1 MNFDRHLD
9 STLKGHFSKYKEI
22 LILLG
27 SRQTGKTTLVKKI
40 FPHAQYLLVDNEP
53 VRRALETYDIN
64 TYKSILQ
71 PESGELIIDEI
82 HLLSNPGRAAKI
94 IFDQLPIKLIITG
107 SSSFHIK
114 NKTSES
120 LAGRKID
127 YFLYPLTFSEYLFQ
141 NDIEKSLNHNIFDNI
156 TNRDNPQKKT
166 YLFDCDEILN
176 MVLLFGLYPNM
187 LNHPGDTLYLNN
199 FIDSLVFKDLLDLN
213 LIDNRRAAVSLLKML
228 AYQTGNII
236 NYSELADNIKID
248 QRTVKRY
255 IEIFEQSFI
264 VFRLY
269 PFAKNRRD
277 ELIKSP
283 KIYFF
288 DTGVR
293 NALIN
298 DFTDLSLRP
307 DRGALFE
314 NFIISEVI
322 KSNTCLNAGYNI
334 NFWRTKQKSEVDL
347 LLSKG
352 KQIIAAE
359 IKYKGGSVNR
369 AFRNSYPDALCR
381 VINVENFY

>member
-1 MNFDRHLD
+1 MLPWLRMYVHDQ
-9 STLKGHFSKYKEI
+9 LK
-22 LILLG
+22 
-27 SRQTGKTTLVKKI
+27 
-40 FPHAQYLLVDNEP
+40 
-53 VRRALETYDIN
+53 
-64 TYKSILQ
+64 
-71 PESGELIIDEI
+71 GELIIDEI
-82 HLLSNPGRAAKI
+82 HLMSDPGRAAKI
-94 IFDQLPIKLIITG
+94 IFDQLPVKLIITG

-156 TNRDNPQKKT
+156 TNSDNPQSKT

-176 MVLLFGLYPNM
+176 RILLFGLYPNM
-187 LNHPGDTLYLNN
+187 LNHPGDTVYLNN
-199 FIDSLVFKDLLDLN
+199 LIDSLIFKDLLDLH

-228 AYQTGNII
+228 AYQTGNIV
-236 NYSELADNIKID
+236 NYSELANNLKID

-269 PFAKNRRD
+269 PFTKNRRD

-283 KIYFF
+283 KIYFY

-298 DFTDLSLRP
+298 DFTDVSLRP

-352 KQIIAAE
+352 EKILAVE
-359 IKYKGGSVNR
+359 IKFKGGSVNR
-369 AFRNSYPDALCR
+369 AFRNSCPEALC
-381 VINVENFY
+381 

>member
-1 MNFDRHLD
+1 MNFKRHLD
-9 STLKGHFSKYKEI
+9 STIKQHFKNYKEV

-27 SRQTGKTTLVKKI
+27 SRQTGKTTLVKKT
-40 FPHAQYLLVDNEP
+40 FPQAQYLLVDNEP

-64 TYKSILQ
+64 TYKGILELQ
-71 PESGELIIDEI
+71 SGELIIDEI
-82 HLLSNPGRAAKI
+82 HLLSDPGRAAKI
-94 IFDQLPIKLIITG
+94 LYDQMPVKLIITG

-114 NKTSES
+114 NKTGES

-141 NDIEKSLNHNIFDNI
+141 NGIEKNLNYNIFSTI
-156 TNRDNPQKKT
+156 TGKENPQAKT
-166 YLFDCDEILN
+166 YLFDRDEILN
-176 MVLLFGLYPNM
+176 MALLYGLYPNM

-199 FIDSLVFKDLLDLN
+199 FIDSLIFKDLLDLH
-213 LIDNRRAAVSLLKML
+213 LIENRRMALNLLKML
-228 AYQTGNII
+228 AYQAGNII
-236 NYSELADNIKID
+236 NYSELADNIKAD

-269 PFAKNRRD
+269 PFTKNRRD

-283 KIYFF
+283 KIYFY

-298 DFTDLSLRP
+298 DFTDLSIRP

-314 NFIISEVI
+314 NFIITEVM
-322 KSNTCLNAGYNI
+322 KANTYLNAGHTI
-334 NFWRTKQKSEVDL
+334 NF
-347 LLSKG
+347 
-352 KQIIAAE
+352 
-359 IKYKGGSVNR
+359 GGQNR
-369 AFRNSYPDALCR
+369 RQRLT
-381 VINVENFY
+381 